1 MVFPQKGKNGPEKNY
16 IVAKIF
22 IDTNIFVYTL
32 DKYDKNKQKTARKLI
47 KTIVE
52 NEIAVISTQ
61 ILQEFYTICT
71 KKLHLEPFKIK
82 GYVHNYSENLEVV
95 QNSSDIIERGIDIS
109 IISQISFWDALLVA
123 AAEYSKCL
131 EIITE
136 DLNDG
141 QIING
146 IRIRNPFIAPQKSR
160 IA

>member
-1 MVFPQKGKNGPEKNY
+1 
-16 IVAKIF
+16 
-22 IDTNIFVYTL
+22 
-32 DKYDKNKQKTARKLI
+32 
-47 KTIVE
+47 
-52 NEIAVISTQ
+52 
-61 ILQEFYTICT
+61 
-71 KKLHLEPFKIK
+71 LHLEPLKVK

-136 DLNDG
+136 DLSDR

-146 IRIRNPFIAPQKSR
+146 IRIRNPFIPTLPAAEIGQRGGILDPAAAP
-160 IA
+160 

>member
-1 MVFPQKGKNGPEKNY
+1 
-16 IVAKIF
+16 VAKIF

-32 DKYDKNKQKTARKLI
+32 DKYDKNKQKIARKMI

-61 ILQEFYTICT
+61 ILQEFYNICT
-71 KKLHLEPFKIK
+71 TKLHLEPLKVK

-109 IISQISFWDALLVA
+109 IISKISFWDALLIA
-123 AAEYSKCL
+123 AAEYSKCF

-146 IRIRNPFIAPQKSR
+146 IKIRNPFTLIKKPNGV
-160 IA
+160 